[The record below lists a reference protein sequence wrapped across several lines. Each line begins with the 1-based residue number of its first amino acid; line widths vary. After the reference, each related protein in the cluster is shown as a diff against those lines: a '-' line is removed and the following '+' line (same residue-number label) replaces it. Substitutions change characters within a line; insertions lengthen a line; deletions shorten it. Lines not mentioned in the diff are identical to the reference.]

1 MKKRR
6 LFRARPK
13 EVIVRVSR
21 GSVDSLYQEYAAVL
35 RLRDEVKRAADAGQK
50 SARKVDQS

>member
-21 GSVDSLYQEYAAVL
+21 RPVDTLYQEYAAVL

-50 SARKVDQS
+50 SERKVDQS